1 MEDIKEIS
9 SAHQTELTTLRAELD
24 RRWPAP
30 PDTEAE
36 CVQLRSQ
43 VASLEDELADL
54 TQRFAT
60 LDHTWVEERATLE
73 VRKAKTSSRANGLAL
88 ELVQVKA
95 YIHSTLSMEYGW
107 EGDKPSESQTE
118 LAEREE
124 ALRVATAEVGTL
136 QALLR
141 TKRQRPT
148 SDSMMERELGCL
160 RHSYD
165 ILRGVA
171 KYLGFDA
178 AELLHIH
185 AHDDLILRIGFER
198 LCQAMSDHSG
208 HI

>member
-9 SAHQTELTTLRAELD
+9 SAHQTELATLRVELD
-24 RRWPAP
+24 RRGPAP
-30 PDTEAE
+30 PGTEAE

-43 VASLEDELADL
+43 VVSLEDELADL

-60 LDHTWVEERATLE
+60 LDHTWVKERATLE
-73 VRKAKTSSRANGLAL
+73 ASRAKTSSRVNGLAL

-118 LAEREE
+118 LAERKE

-148 SDSMMERELGCL
+148 SDSMMERELVHL
-160 RHSYD
+160 RHSHD
-165 ILRGVA
+165 RLRGVA
-171 KYLGFDA
+171 RDLGFDVVV
-178 AELLHIH
+178 LLRTH
-185 AHDDLILRIGFER
+185 AYDDLILRIGFER
-198 LCQAMSDHSG
+198 LCQAVSDHSG